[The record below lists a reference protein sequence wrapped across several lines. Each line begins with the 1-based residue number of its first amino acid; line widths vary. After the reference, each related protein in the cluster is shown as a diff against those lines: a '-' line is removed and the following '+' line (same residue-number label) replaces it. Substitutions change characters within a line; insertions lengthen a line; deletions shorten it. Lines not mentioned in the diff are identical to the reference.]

1 MRKYILGRLAKT
13 IPVLCMI
20 MVITFFVIRCM
31 PGDPARMA
39 LGDKAT
45 EAQIEELQIQ
55 LGLDKSLPEQFVN
68 WIQDISKG
76 DLGESLLWKRPV
88 IEIIFERME
97 PTFIL
102 AIIGQLLGTFLG
114 VMLGM
119 IAAIYYQKIPDYL
132 FQLVSL
138 IAVSI
143 PCFWLLLVMIQ
154 IFGVKLSVFPVAGYT
169 MISSGGVKNAI
180 HSLMM
185 PGIALGIMQSGQI
198 ARMTRTTLAETMK
211 RDYLRTA
218 RAKGMDEKVV
228 IAKHAFI
235 NTLGPVINVIGNS
248 FATLLGG
255 TWVVE
260 SICNIPG
267 IGNLALNAISN
278 RDYPLIQGTL
288 LFVAVIFTVM
298 NLVVDIV
305 CSLINPKVR
314 C

>member
-20 MVITFFVIRCM
+20 MIITFFVIRCM

-45 EAQIEELQIQ
+45 EAQIEELQVQ
-55 LGLDKSLPEQFVN
+55 LGLDKPLPEQFVN
-68 WIQDISKG
+68 WIRDISKG

-88 IEIIFERME
+88 VEIIFERME
-97 PTFIL
+97 PTVIL
-102 AIIGQLLGTFLG
+102 AIIGQLLGTLLG
-114 VMLGM
+114 VTLGI
-119 IAAIYYQKIPDYL
+119 IAAINYQKIPDYL
-132 FQLVSL
+132 FQFVSL

-154 IFGVKLSVFPVAGYT
+154 ILGVKLAIFPVAGYT

-185 PGIALGIMQSGQI
+185 SGIALGILQSGQI
-198 ARMTRTTLAETMK
+198 ARMTRTTLAEIMK

-218 RAKGMDEKVV
+218 RAKGMEEGVV

-278 RDYPLIQGTL
+278 RDYPLIQGIL
-288 LFVAVIFTVM
+288 LFVAIIFTVM
-298 NLVVDIV
+298 NLLVDIIF
-305 CSLINPKVR
+305 SSINPKVW